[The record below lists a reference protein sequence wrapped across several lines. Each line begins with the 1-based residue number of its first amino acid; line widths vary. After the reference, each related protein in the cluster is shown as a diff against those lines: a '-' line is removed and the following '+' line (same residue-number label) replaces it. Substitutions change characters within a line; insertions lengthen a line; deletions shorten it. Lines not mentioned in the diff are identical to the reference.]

1 MSDLHAPGPP
11 RYFLLRH
18 LRAAARDPLGF
29 YLKFWREHGDVTRV
43 HWHGEHYLT
52 LCVAPDAV
60 ERVLQANWTN
70 YPKGFFYKRLSVFT
84 GQGLFTSE
92 GELWLKQRRLA
103 QPAFH
108 RARIADLAPLMS
120 QTVAEMC
127 ERWAREPTDEPFD
140 VADEMMR
147 LALQVAGR
155 ALFGADLHGERAIEF
170 HHLMNA
176 AMLHVEHRFNP
187 LSLPERVPTRR
198 NQRFKAVKARLD
210 DWIIGIARA
219 RRRSSTHSSH
229 AEGNDLL
236 QLLIDA
242 RDEETGEPMSDRQ
255 LADEVITLLVAG
267 HETSAD
273 ALAWGFSLLARN
285 PDKRAQLE
293 VEAAKLNGNLPT
305 FADLERLPYARMV
318 FEESL
323 RLYPPIW
330 ALART
335 AKNEDRVG
343 GYTIKAGGD
352 VVVPPFLTHR
362 HPAFWPTPDKFE
374 PERFAPEMVK
384 ARPKFAY
391 YPFGGGPRLCI
402 GQSFALMEGQ
412 IALSVIASR
421 FRLELA
427 PDEKLEM
434 YPSLALRPRGGLW
447 MTRRAL

>member
-1 MSDLHAPGPP
+1 MTELHAPGPP

-29 YLKFWREHGDVTRV
+29 YQRFWRQHGDIVRV

-52 LCVAPDAV
+52 LCVAPDAA
-60 ERVLQANWTN
+60 ERVLQGNWTN

-84 GQGLFTSE
+84 GQGLFTAE
-92 GELWLKQRRLA
+92 GDLWLRQRRLA

-120 QTVAEMC
+120 QTVNEMC
-127 ERWAREPTDEPFD
+127 ERWAQNPTDEPFD
-140 VADEMMR
+140 LAAEMMQ
-147 LALQVAGR
+147 LALQIAGR
-155 ALFGADLHGERAIEF
+155 ALFGADLHGARAVEF

-187 LSLPERVPTRR
+187 LSLPENVPTRR
-198 NQRFKAVKARLD
+198 NRRFLVVKAKLD
-210 DWIIGIARA
+210 AWIIGIAHG
-219 RRRSSTHSSH
+219 RRNSSH
-229 AEGNDLL
+229 GDGADLL

-273 ALAWGFSLLARN
+273 ALAWGFSLLAKN
-285 PDKRAQLE
+285 PATRAQLE
-293 VEAAKLNGNLPT
+293 AEAATLNGNLPT
-305 FADLERLPYARMV
+305 FDDLARLPYARMV

-335 AKNEDRVG
+335 ATNDDCVG
-343 GYTIKAGGD
+343 GYPIKAGGD
-352 VVVPPFLTHR
+352 VVVLPFLTQR
-362 HPAFWPTPDKFE
+362 HPEFWPE
-374 PERFAPEMVK
+374 PEKFDPQRFAPDAIQK
-384 ARPKFAY
+384 RPKFAY

-402 GQSFALMEGQ
+402 GQGFALMEGQ
-412 IALSVIASR
+412 IAIAVIAAR

-427 PDEKLEM
+427 PAEKLEM
-434 YPSLALRPRGGLW
+434 HPSLALRPRGGLW
-447 MTRRAL
+447 MTRKRME

>member
-1 MSDLHAPGPP
+1 MTDLHAPGPP
-11 RYFLLRH
+11 RHFLLCH

-29 YLKFWREHGDVTRV
+29 YLKFWREHGDIVRV

-52 LCVAPDAV
+52 LCVAPDAA
-60 ERVLQANWTN
+60 ERVLQSNWAN

-84 GQGLFTSE
+84 GQGLFTAE
-92 GELWLKQRRLA
+92 GDLWLKQRRLA

-108 RARIADLAPLMS
+108 RAHVAALAPLMS
-120 QTVAEMC
+120 QTVNEMC
-127 ERWAREPTDEPFD
+127 ERWTREPTAEPFD
-140 VADEMMR
+140 VAEAMMQ
-147 LALQVAGR
+147 LALQIAGR
-155 ALFGADLHGERAIEF
+155 ALFGAELQGARAHQF

-176 AMLHVEHRFNP
+176 AMMHVEHRFNP
-187 LSLPERVPTRR
+187 LSLPERVPTPRNRR
-198 NQRFKAVKARLD
+198 FLAVKAQLD
-210 DWIIGIARA
+210 EWIIGIAKA
-219 RRRSSTHSSH
+219 RRAGREH
-229 AEGNDLL
+229 GNDLL
-236 QLLIDA
+236 QLLVEA

-285 PDKRAQLE
+285 PDQRAQLE
-293 VEAAKLNGNLPT
+293 SEASRLNGRLP
-305 FADLERLPYARMV
+305 AWEDLPNLPYARMV

-330 ALART
+330 ALARQ
-335 AKNEDRVG
+335 AKADDCVG
-343 GYTIKAGGD
+343 GYAIKAGGD
-352 VVVPPFLTHR
+352 IVVPPFLTHR
-362 HPAFWPTPDKFE
+362 HPEYWPQPDKFE
-374 PERFAPEMVK
+374 PERFAPDAAK

-412 IALSVIASR
+412 IALAIIAAR

-427 PDEKLEM
+427 PGEKLEM
-434 YPSLALRPRGGLW
+434 HPSLALRPRGGLW